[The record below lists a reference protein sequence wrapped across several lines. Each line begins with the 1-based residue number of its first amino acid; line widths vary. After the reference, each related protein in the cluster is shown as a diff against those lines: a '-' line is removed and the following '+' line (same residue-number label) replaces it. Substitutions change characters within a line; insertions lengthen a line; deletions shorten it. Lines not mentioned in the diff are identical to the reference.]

1 MPTPWDLERVGPTV
15 CISMWRHSL
24 GNGISGCGGGWIRS
38 SVSTPAGNFTVPTG
52 DNGSDNSSDDI
63 IVPVPLLSCG
73 LNVVGKARECQPV
86 LLAWLSNLTGDF
98 EFPVD

>member
-1 MPTPWDLERVGPTV
+1 M
-15 CISMWRHSL
+15 
-24 GNGISGCGGGWIRS
+24 
-38 SVSTPAGNFTVPTG
+38 PTG

-63 IVPVPLLSCG
+63 IVPVSLLSSS
-73 LNVVGKARECQPV
+73 LNLVGKARECQPV